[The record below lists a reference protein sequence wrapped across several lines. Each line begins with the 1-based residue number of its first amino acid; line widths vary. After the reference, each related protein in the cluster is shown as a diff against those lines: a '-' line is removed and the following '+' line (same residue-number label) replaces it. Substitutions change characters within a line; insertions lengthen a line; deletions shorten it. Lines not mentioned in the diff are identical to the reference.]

1 MEKLVSKLQWLNNS
15 KQAIVF
21 GFCDYTFKDFK
32 KNKVL
37 DNDGISMFLLMAVLL
52 GDEENES
59 FQSELYDFIVNYE
72 SDGYNMLEKINEHK
86 LTAKSFKEMMLI
98 FLLKYEQELLNNYEF
113 V

>member
-72 SDGYNMLEKINEHK
+72 SDGYNMLEKITQEYTQ
-86 LTAKSFKEMMLI
+86 LTAEIGYISKNCMSTSEWKKI
-98 FLLKYEQELLNNYEF
+98 I
-113 V
+113 